1 MGLMNYFNFAYGYIP
16 VIGVIG
22 NFVVLG
28 LCAGLF
34 LLLSK
39 REENDVLLLLIL
51 SIFLIVFIYVAWG
64 RAEDTARFTLAWSP
78 FIALVVAKWFGEV
91 YNFIKRYQKYLALI
105 VFVFVLFFSYQNLIE
120 KLDIM
125 AKVKQF
131 SPAFFEACDWVKN
144 NLPEN
149 VTLSTIWGHRA
160 IYSCERNAVG
170 RVPDIFLSKNTT
182 YAKEVAKKLGVTHLF
197 IQKFSIS
204 DQDIKEHYKLDS
216 VQFFED
222 NPETFKKVYE
232 NGPPLEQCLQQGGCD
247 GNIIYEIEVN

>member
-1 MGLMNYFNFAYGYIP
+1 M
-16 VIGVIG
+16 
-22 NFVVLG
+22 
-28 LCAGLF
+28 
-34 LLLSK
+34 
-39 REENDVLLLLIL
+39 
-51 SIFLIVFIYVAWG
+51 
-64 RAEDTARFTLAWSP
+64 
-78 FIALVVAKWFGEV
+78 
-91 YNFIKRYQKYLALI
+91 
-105 VFVFVLFFSYQNLIE
+105 
-120 KLDIM
+120 
-125 AKVKQF
+125 
-131 SPAFFEACDWVKN
+131 
-144 NLPEN
+144 
-149 VTLSTIWGHRA
+149 TLSTIWGHRA